1 MTLIFFGSIFTVFF
15 SYCGYPLSLYLLGI
29 YVKKRSRKEAF
40 LPSVTLIITAYNE
53 ERAIEEKLQN
63 SLNTDYPRER
73 LQILVASDGSTDHTN
88 DIVKK
93 YEKQGIELLDI
104 TVRNGK
110 ESAQKEA
117 VERAKGDILVF
128 TDVATKLDPEGIREI
143 VANFSDNKVGCVSSE
158 DRLVDASGKPVG
170 ESLYVWY
177 EMWLRRLETRVNSL
191 VGLSGSFFAARKDV
205 CLDFSPNMQSDFRTV
220 LTSIKRGLRSIS
232 DPQAIGYYLN
242 VSDEKQ
248 EFNRKVR
255 TVVRGLTVF
264 FQHIELLNVFRYGF
278 FSYQMFCHKLLRW
291 FVPFFIVTA
300 FVTNALL
307 AVGSLDY
314 SILFIFQCLF
324 YSIAAWWQFNPRKT
338 SNLFFKIPHYFLT
351 VNAAI
356 AVAWWHYLWGRRVVM
371 WNPSER

>member
-1 MTLIFFGSIFTVFF
+1 MIVIFWVSIFAVFF
-15 SYCGYPLSLYLLGI
+15 AYCGYPLSLYLFGLFT
-29 YVKKRSRKEAF
+29 KKRLKKDAF

-53 ERAIEEKLQN
+53 EKSIEEKLQN
-63 SLNTDYPRER
+63 TINIDYPKER
-73 LQILVASDGSTDHTN
+73 LQILVASDGSTDRTN
-88 DIVKK
+88 DIVKQ
-93 YEKQGIELLDI
+93 YGNNGVELLAI

-110 ESAQKEA
+110 EAAQKEA
-117 VERAKGDILVF
+117 VKNAKGDILVF
-128 TDVATKLDPEGIREI
+128 TDVATKLDADGIREI
-143 VANFSDNKVGCVSSE
+143 VNNFSDEKIGCASSE

-170 ESLYVWY
+170 ESLYVKY

-191 VGLSGSFFAARKDV
+191 VGLSGSFFAARKEI
-205 CLDFSPNMQSDFRTV
+205 CLDFSSNLQSDFRTLLNCV
-220 LTSIKRGLRSIS
+220 KRGQRGVS
-232 DPQAIGYYLN
+232 DSKAIGYYLN
-242 VSDEKQ
+242 VSDEKN

>member
-1 MTLIFFGSIFTVFF
+1 MTFIFWGSIFTVFF
-15 SYCGYPLSLYLLGI
+15 AYCGYPLSLNLLGLYI
-29 YVKKRSRKEAF
+29 KKRSRKEAF

-53 ERAIEEKLQN
+53 EKAIEEKLQN
-63 SLNTDYPRER
+63 CLNIDYPRER
-73 LQILVASDGSTDHTN
+73 LQFLVASDGSTDRTN

-93 YEKQGIELLDI
+93 YEKRGIELLEI

-117 VERAKGDILVF
+117 VARARGEILVF

-143 VANFSDNKVGCVSSE
+143 VANFSDALIGCVSSE

-170 ESLYVWY
+170 ESLYVKY
-177 EMWLRRLETRVNSL
+177 EMWLRRLETQVNSL

-220 LTSIKRGLRSIS
+220 LTSIKRGLRGVS

-264 FQHIELLNVFRYGF
+264 FQNIELLNIFKYGF
-278 FSYQMFCHKLLRW
+278 FSYQIFCHKLLRW
-291 FVPFFIVTA
+291 LVPLFICTA
-300 FVTNALL
+300 FVANAVL
-307 AVGSLDY
+307 ASN
-314 SILFIFQCLF
+314 SIFYLTLFAIQCLF
-324 YSIAAWWQFNPRKT
+324 YSIAAWWHFSPRKP
-338 SNLFFKIPHYFLT
+338 SNIIFKIPLYFFT

-356 AVAWWHYLWGRRVVM
+356 VVAWWRYLKGQRVVM